1 MELHRLRPAQ
11 PFEPRVGAAVVMDVL
26 RMTSTAAVLMRE
38 SSCAH
43 IAVAGTPADLE
54 RLSLRPSDCVI
65 VSELRAEGWPGTWV
79 DNSPALVSRM
89 SFGTRTPVLV
99 TTNGTRALF
108 SAAAFAD
115 EVFLAS
121 FVDLHAV
128 ARFLRERA
136 FASVALVPAG
146 HVASGEPRTEDELC
160 ADALSALLTGESPDL
175 VAMGDHIRSDARVRR
190 RVESAPSFAADV
202 ELALES
208 DPRARVLKLTS
219 TDPGVG
225 HIVHA

>member
-1 MELHRLRPAQ
+1 MEIHRLRPAQ
-11 PFEPRVGAAVVMDVL
+11 PFAQRVGAAVVMDVL

-38 SSCAH
+38 SACARVV
-43 IAVAGTPADLE
+43 VAGTPDDLE

-65 VSELRAEGWPGTWV
+65 VSELSAEGWPGTWV

-89 SFGTRTPVLV
+89 SFGSRTPVLV

-108 SAAAFAD
+108 SAAAFAN

-128 ARFLRERA
+128 ARFLRDRA

-146 HVASGEPRTEDELC
+146 HVASGELRAEDELC
-160 ADALSALLTGESPDL
+160 ADALHALLVGASPDL
-175 VAMGDHIRSDARVRR
+175 EAMGAQIRADARVRR
-190 RVESAPSFAADV
+190 RVEAEPGFAADV
-202 ELALES
+202 ELALEG

-225 HIVHA
+225 HIGYA